1 MPYLT
6 EAKVKEMI
14 EKAESSRLGDY
25 KELTNNIWL
34 VFSSPDSLNKSFL
47 LPKGEE
53 ERAEACKASNIT
65 VDVGAVRRTFASLF
79 SLELESVRNTM
90 VNAMEVYCSQLQRE
104 KAFTLKQPLNHFVVL
119 FENPLLHSPEFM
131 KAFPKL
137 LQVVAKLP
145 VQRKELLVHWY
156 SYYSAEELRT
166 ILSSLQQLITLQLLF
181 SDDDDHPRAY
191 IPQSD
196 PAIVSATKTMTIL
209 CFANLL
215 KGKREGRVRPMSR
228 HLSSVAA
235 KTKSELM
242 QMEDSEYEQLL
253 FRMKVHPANAT
264 STPIPFAE
272 FLNEELNSRVNM
284 GIDYQRD
291 YVSGVNGEKNFSF
304 IEYPFILN
312 AANKVEK
319 LFRDNLVSQ
328 FGERQRT
335 LFHAVLTGV
344 PDIPFL
350 MLRVDRNNMLSDT
363 LVQVGGWVVGCMVWG
378 WVYVA
383 SWCVYAGE
391 SVCMMVC
398 VCWREGLLVSLYE
411 SLQDYIQHSV
421 HVIGFLTTPNQC
433 SVTRLLHCPV
443 LVYMTPSTFSE
454 LTRTS
459 K

>member
-1 MPYLT
+1 VSLLTPEVPYLT
-6 EAKVKEMI
+6 EAKVREMI
-14 EKAESSRLGDY
+14 EKAESSGHRDY

-34 VFSSPDSLNKSFL
+34 VFSNPDSLNKSFL
-47 LPKGEE
+47 LPEGEVE
-53 ERAEACKASNIT
+53 HAEAIT
-65 VDVGAVRRTFASLF
+65 VDVGAVRRTYVSLF
-79 SLELESVRNTM
+79 SLELESVKNTM

-104 KAFTLKQPLNHFVVL
+104 KAYALKQPLNHFVVL
-119 FENPLLHSPEFM
+119 FENPLLHSPEFV
-131 KAFPKL
+131 KVFPKF
-137 LQVVAKLP
+137 LQAVAKLP
-145 VQRKELLVHWY
+145 VQRKELLIHWY
-156 SYYSAEELRT
+156 SNYSTEELRS

-181 SDDDDHPRAY
+181 SDDSDHPRAY

-215 KGKREGRVRPMSR
+215 KAKREGHVRPMSR
-228 HLSSVAA
+228 HMSSVAA
-235 KTKSELM
+235 KTKPEFM
-242 QMEDSEYEQLL
+242 QMEDSVYEQLL
-253 FRMKVHPANAT
+253 LRIKVHPANVT
-264 STPIPFAE
+264 STPIPFTE

-291 YVSGVNGEKNFSF
+291 YSSSMSGEKQFSF

-363 LVQVGGWVVGCMVWG
+363 LVQVGVD
-378 WVYVA
+378 
-383 SWCVYAGE
+383 E
-391 SVCMMVC
+391 C
-398 VCWREGLLVSLYE
+398 VCG
-411 SLQDYIQHSV
+411 
-421 HVIGFLTTPNQC
+421 
-433 SVTRLLHCPV
+433 
-443 LVYMTPSTFSE
+443 
-454 LTRTS
+454 
-459 K
+459 